1 MQQLTDRQRAIL
13 DHETLT
19 WRWPGAK
26 DASIL
31 ERFDVTPTRYYAELG
46 ALLRRPEALAYAPGT
61 VRRLQRLAEARRAA
75 RTRSVTSPRR

>member
-13 DHETLT
+13 DHEALT

-31 ERFDVTPTRYYAELG
+31 ERFGVTPTRYYAELH
-46 ALLRRPEALAYAPGT
+46 AVLAMPAAVAYAPGT
-61 VRRLQRLAEARRAA
+61 VRRLQRLAEARQAT
-75 RTRSVTSPRR
+75 RTRRVS